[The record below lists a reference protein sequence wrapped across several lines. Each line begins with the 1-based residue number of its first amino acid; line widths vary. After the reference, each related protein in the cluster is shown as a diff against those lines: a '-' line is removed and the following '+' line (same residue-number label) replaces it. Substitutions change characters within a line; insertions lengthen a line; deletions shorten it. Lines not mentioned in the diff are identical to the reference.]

1 MKKYLLLSL
10 GFVFMIGVYCNA
22 QKIKVDL
29 DKTIDFS
36 KYKTYKFMGWQENI
50 DSIVNDFDKKRLS
63 GAFME
68 EMNKR
73 KLKLVDSDPDMLM
86 VTYLVIDQETSIT
99 GYTNYTGG
107 MGVGFRGGWGWGMGM
122 GSSTTNYTEDD
133 YLEGTMVID
142 FYDGDSKKLIWQA
155 TGVKTVTENPEKR
168 EKTIPK
174 TVSKM
179 MKNFPIQPV
188 K

>member
-1 MKKYLLLSL
+1 MKKQLLFSLSL
-10 GFVFMIGVYCNA
+10 FLIFSASAFA

-50 DSIVNDFDKKRLS
+50 DSIVNDFDKKRIS
-63 GAFME
+63 SAFMD

-73 KLKLVDSDPDMLM
+73 KLELVDSDPDMLM
-86 VTYLVIDQETSIT
+86 ATYLVIDQKTSIT
-99 GYTNYTGG
+99 GYTNYMGG
-107 MGVGFRGGWGWGMGM
+107 MGVGFRGGWGWGMG
-122 GSSTTNYTEDD
+122 SSTTNYTEDD
-133 YLEGTMVID
+133 YLQGTMVID

-155 TGVKTVTENPEKR
+155 TGVGTVNEKPEKR

-174 TVSKM
+174 TIAKM
-179 MKNFPIQPV
+179 LKQFPIQPV
-188 K
+188 N

>member
-1 MKKYLLLSL
+1 MKKQLLLTLSL
-10 GFVFMIGVYCNA
+10 FLFFSAGALA
-22 QKIKVDL
+22 QKVKVDL

-73 KLKLVDSDPDMLM
+73 KLELVDSDPDMLM
-86 VTYLVIDQETSIT
+86 ATYLVIDQKTSIT

-107 MGVGFRGGWGWGMGM
+107 MGVGFRGGWGWGMG
-122 GSSTTNYTEDD
+122 SSTTNYSEDD
-133 YLEGTMVID
+133 YLQGTMVID
-142 FYDGDSKKLIWQA
+142 FYDGNSKKLIWQA
-155 TGVKTVTENPEKR
+155 TGVGTVNEKPEKR

-174 TVSKM
+174 SVSKM
-179 MKNFPIQPV
+179 MKQFPIEPV